1 MVPSTSNMIA
11 LNRFTLAS
19 LPMPRRA
26 FEDRD
31 AKLPSTPWNCDF
43 EILMGGKTPA
53 YVCQKS
59 SH

>member
-1 MVPSTSNMIA
+1 MIA

-31 AKLPSTPWNCDF
+31 ARLPSAPSNCDF
-43 EILMGGKTPA
+43 EILMGDKIPA
-53 YVCQKS
+53 YVRQHQPAALNLLRS
-59 SH
+59 